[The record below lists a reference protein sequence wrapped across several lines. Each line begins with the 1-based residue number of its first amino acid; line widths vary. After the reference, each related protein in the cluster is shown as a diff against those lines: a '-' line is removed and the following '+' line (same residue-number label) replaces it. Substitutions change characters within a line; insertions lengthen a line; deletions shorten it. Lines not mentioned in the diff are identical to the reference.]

1 MGIQTIP
8 SGATGNQPGY
18 VLSVPS
24 GSSGSSVSAVV
35 DIPAGGYLVTASA
48 EAVSFTANGATTLAT
63 APSVV
68 FTSDVTS
75 ISVAY
80 TSKYVAQTTSAKATS
95 TVRQARYLNGKM
107 WLPNAGITTGLSSS
121 TDGITYST
129 VTVNNASA
137 MSAIDFNNGET
148 HKWVIGGSNGEI
160 YTSTDSITWTARTSG
175 TTSAIQ
181 WIFNN
186 GSSYFACGAGGV
198 VRNSTDGITW
208 NTTTTGMGA
217 ASVVFGT
224 FITGI
229 TNPYIICSNDG
240 ILQSSTDGVTWTT
253 QSIGFATSSINM
265 VNKSGA
271 LVCAVGAG
279 GCYATS
285 TDGITWSNSN
295 SLFTTSSINVLM
307 SDGTNLV
314 AGTTGAG
321 IHASTNGVTWTAT
334 IANSLSSTSSLVDGD
349 YASGFTNKWQFVHS
363 SWTISSISSIG
374 QAVNEA
380 GVLLS
385 GPFNETYTLA

>member
-8 SGATGNQPGY
+8 SASTGNQPGY
-18 VLSVPS
+18 VLSVPANNS
-24 GSSGSSVSAVV
+24 GSSASAVV
-35 DIPAGGYLVTASA
+35 NIPAGGYLVTASA
-48 EAVSFTANGATTLAT
+48 EAVSFTINGVTTLAT

-68 FTSDVTS
+68 LNAAAASVTVNYTPKYIVRTGTS
-75 ISVAY
+75 
-80 TSKYVAQTTSAKATS
+80 KATS

-107 WLPNAGITTGLSSS
+107 WLPNAGATTGLSSS

-129 VTVNNASA
+129 VTVNNASG

-148 HKWVIGGSNGEI
+148 HKWVIGGAGGEI

-175 TTSAIQ
+175 TTSTIQ

-186 GSSYFACGAGGV
+186 GSSYFVCGATGL

-208 NTTTTGMGA
+208 NTTTTGMG
-217 ASVVFGT
+217 SETVLFGT

-229 TNPYIICSNDG
+229 TNPYIICSSG
-240 ILQSSTDGVTWTT
+240 GVLQSSTDGVTWTT

-279 GCYATS
+279 GAYATS
-285 TDGITWSNSN
+285 TDGVTWSNSN
-295 SLFTTSSINVLM
+295 SLFTTSAINVLL

-314 AGTTGAG
+314 AGTTGGG
-321 IHASTNGVTWTAT
+321 IHASTNGVTWTT
-334 IANSLSSTSSLVDGD
+334 NIANSLASTSSLVDGD

-363 SWTISSISSIG
+363 TWDFSSQSSIG
-374 QAVNEA
+374 QSANEA

-385 GPFNETYTLA
+385 GPFNQTYTLA